1 MTSKE
6 VFPIPFVTGIGV
18 VHRDIKFGPQVGPG
32 SWQAPISESFP
43 CMRFVALFVAH
54 RLENFLFEKPE
65 SDFLKLIDFGPETLH
80 PSSGGGHAL

>member
-1 MTSKE
+1 M
-6 VFPIPFVTGIGV
+6 
-18 VHRDIKFGPQVGPG
+18 
-32 SWQAPISESFP
+32 PISESFP

-80 PSSGGGHAL
+80 PSSGGGHAV